1 MAVLWN
7 LRSCH
12 PPPQPK
18 RAPSPPASPAQ
29 AGPAREARPE
39 VWGLRTRAAPRGRC
53 GPRRH
58 PAQAARRTSRSWK
71 PEAQPARGGVGPR
84 GAPTLDEAECFA
96 HRSRRE
102 SASPRSILFVSL
114 SRSRFGV
121 QFGHENAPRNRNNGT
136 ETPRKFPETD
146 GRAHFDTD
154 TLTRASVLSHA
165 RRRTNASSSSP
176 RDCFGT
182 PLKRTR
188 VRTSRRTQ
196 CPDAGLP

>member
-1 MAVLWN
+1 VAVLWN

-114 SRSRFGV
+114 SRSRFGCFPSSV
-121 QFGHENAPRNRNNGT
+121 MKTHREIAT
-136 ETPRKFPETD
+136 TARKRRGNFPKQTD
-146 GRAHFDTD
+146 AFIPSRTHS
-154 TLTRASVLSHA
+154 RA
-165 RRRTNASSSSP
+165 RRSCPTHVVVP
-176 RDCFGT
+176 
-182 PLKRTR
+182 TR
-188 VRTSRRTQ
+188 RLRRR
-196 CPDAGLP
+196 AIVLEHL

>member
-1 MAVLWN
+1 MF
-7 LRSCH
+7 R
-12 PPPQPK
+12 
-18 RAPSPPASPAQ
+18 PSI
-29 AGPAREARPE
+29 EAR
-39 VWGLRTRAAPRGRC
+39 V
-53 GPRRH
+53 
-58 PAQAARRTSRSWK
+58 
-71 PEAQPARGGVGPR
+71 GVTAIDSFR
-84 GAPTLDEAECFA
+84 QSQSVAFRL
-96 HRSRRE
+96 
-102 SASPRSILFVSL
+102 L
-114 SRSRFGV
+114 S

-146 GRAHFDTD
+146 GRVHPVAD